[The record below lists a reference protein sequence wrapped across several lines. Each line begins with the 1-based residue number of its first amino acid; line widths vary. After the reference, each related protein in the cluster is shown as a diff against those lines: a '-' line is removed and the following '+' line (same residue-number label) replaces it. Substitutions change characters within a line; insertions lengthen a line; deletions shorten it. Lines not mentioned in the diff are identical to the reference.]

1 MAGVT
6 DNAFRIL
13 VREVSG
19 YNDFMFSEMISS
31 TGIHYKSQKTF
42 EMLEFTEAEL
52 PISIQL
58 FGSNPEYVSEA
69 AKYVNSKCVMRNAK
83 LNEKLEAVDTIDNQE
98 VNEIA
103 TTNSPAIHQNNSN
116 DSEFRIPNFAL
127 DFNLGCPAP
136 KIVKNGEGSAL
147 MKNPKLVAE
156 LLTALRSS
164 TDLPVSVKMRIGFD
178 SDHINSVE
186 IAQIAQDCGINSIT
200 VHGRTREQYYS
211 GKADWSEIAKV
222 KQAVRIPVI
231 ANGDVCD
238 EKSLDA
244 IISETNADGVMI
256 GRAAMGNPWI
266 FKRLNHYIKTGE
278 KLPPPTLEER
288 FNVIRR
294 HLDLLLEFKGE
305 YIGIREMRKHAAW
318 YTKGLIGG
326 AELRDKINRAESKE
340 DFLKIFADNRFK

>member
-1 MAGVT
+1 MKIYLAPMAGVT

-19 YNDFMFSEMISS
+19 YDDFMFSEMVSS

-69 AKYVNSKCVMRNAK
+69 ARYVTTMVHNSKLKKVTEDSSFTTSTTPNSK
-83 LNEKLEAVDTIDNQE
+83 L
-98 VNEIA
+98 
-103 TTNSPAIHQNNSN
+103 
-116 DSEFRIPNFAL
+116 RITHYAL

-178 SDHINSVE
+178 SDHINAVE

-222 KQAVRIPVI
+222 KQAVKIPVI

-340 DFLKIFADNRFK
+340 DFLKIFSLIL

>member
-1 MAGVT
+1 MKIYLAPMAGVT

-19 YNDFMFSEMISS
+19 YDDFMFSEMVSS

-42 EMLEFTEAEL
+42 EMLEFTKAEL

-58 FGSNPEYVSEA
+58 FGSNPEYISEA
-69 AKYVNSKCVMRNAK
+69 AQYVTSMVHNSE
-83 LNEKLEAVDTIDNQE
+83 LSI
-98 VNEIA
+98 
-103 TTNSPAIHQNNSN
+103 TNY
-116 DSEFRIPNFAL
+116 AL

-136 KIVKNGEGSAL
+136 KVVKNNEGSAL
-147 MKNPKLVAE
+147 MKNPE
-156 LLTALRSS
+156 LTAQILTALRKS
-164 TDLPVSVKMRIGFD
+164 TDLPVSIKMRIGFD
-178 SDHINSVE
+178 DSNMNAVE
-186 IAQIAQDCGINSIT
+186 IAKIAEDCGINFIT

-211 GKADWSEIAKV
+211 GNADWSKIAEV
-222 KQAVRIPVI
+222 KQAVKIPVI
-231 ANGDVCD
+231 ANGDVRD
-238 EKSLDA
+238 EESLDA
-244 IISETNADGVMI
+244 IIKETGADGVMI

-266 FKRLNHYIKTGE
+266 FKRLKHYLKTGE

-288 FNVIRR
+288 FKIIRR

-326 AELRDKINRAESKE
+326 AELRDKINRSETKE
-340 DFLKIFADNRFK
+340 DFLKIFKKNIICEV

>member
-13 VREVSG
+13 VREISG

-69 AKYVNSKCVMRNAK
+69 AKYVNSECVMRNAE
-83 LNEKLEAVDTIDNQE
+83 LSVPL
-98 VNEIA
+98 
-103 TTNSPAIHQNNSN
+103 P
-116 DSEFRIPNFAL
+116 DSEFRIPNYAL

-178 SDHINSVE
+178 SDHINAVE

-244 IISETNADGVMI
+244 IISETNAYGVMI

-340 DFLKIFADNRFK
+340 DFLKIFSLIL